1 MIATRHSPALFG
13 LGFAAIYLSCL
24 GARIYLGDSGE
35 LVAAA
40 HTLDIPHPPGYPLW
54 LLLARLF
61 DMLPFATS
69 AWKVAL
75 LSAVAGAAALEVLH
89 RAAIRFATPG
99 ASFAALALLGTSPL
113 YWEQAV
119 LPEVYALHSL
129 LFALVLW
136 ALLPDA
142 EGRNTPLAGYG
153 AALATIAHPLGAGT
167 WILVA
172 LRAGVKRTLLFAIPA
187 GLVAF
192 TILFVLMVRSQQD
205 PFVNWG
211 EPNTIARLFEH
222 VTRSQ
227 YGIVARPAFS
237 WELLVRNASDLA
249 RELTRASALLLLLPL
264 AAAGL
269 SAGAA
274 AGATAGAKAGAKA
287 DGPRIPRRLFLT
299 GIALY
304 GPVLVLLLRFP
315 PTLRETQ
322 TNAVFFTPFL
332 ILLAITAAAGIDRL
346 ALFLGRAGRF
356 APALFLLIALLGA
369 LRDIPAHRMRDV
381 RLPEM
386 YAREVLSTLPDS
398 ARLYAAGDDLLFPLL
413 YLQRCEDF
421 RTDVS
426 IRNPEGT
433 VYFYPAFE
441 PPCYSNAPMG
451 VPSPDGLVFRTLEA
465 PDAKA
470 ADVLDPRPERA
481 RIERDDHLRTLWV
494 NYFETLT
501 QSTTDPERAVR
512 FREEALALQEPGVA
526 YGESFAR
533 ATVLGDRGDVAGA
546 LAVLEPRP
554 GETTS
559 RTPRETLLEIE
570 LRLLAIGNGR
580 AGAELFAPL
589 GAADSWG
596 RTERIWAA
604 RLFAMAG
611 QSGRAEELLQSALAD
626 DPYDEDAL
634 RLALRLAERDGDARA
649 VARLAARILQVRP
662 GDESVRAGTAAP

>member
-1 MIATRHSPALFG
+1 MIATRHSSALFG

-54 LLLARLF
+54 LLIARLF

-69 AWKVAL
+69 AWRVAL
-75 LSAVAGAAALEVLH
+75 LSAVAGATALGVLH
-89 RAAIRFATPG
+89 RAAIHFATPG

-129 LFALVLW
+129 LFAFVLL

-153 AALATIAHPLGAGT
+153 AALATVAHPLGVGT

-172 LRAGVKRTLLFAIPA
+172 LRAGVRRTLLFAIPA

-192 TILFVLMVRSQQD
+192 TILFVLMVRSNQD

-211 EPNTIARLFEH
+211 EPNTITRLFEH

-249 RELTRASALLLLLPL
+249 TELRRASALLLLLPL

-269 SAGAA
+269 A
-274 AGATAGAKAGAKA
+274 AGARPGAGSG
-287 DGPRIPRRLFLT
+287 GPIIPHRLFFT
-299 GIALY
+299 GITLY

-315 PTLRETQ
+315 PTVRETQ

-332 ILLAITAAAGIDRL
+332 ILLAIAAAAGIDRVAHL
-346 ALFLGRAGRF
+346 LGRAGRF
-356 APALFLLIALLGA
+356 APSLFLLIALLGA

-433 VYFYPAFE
+433 VYSYPAFE

-451 VPSPDGLVFRTLEA
+451 EPSSDGLLFKTLEA

-481 RIERDDHLRTLWV
+481 RIARDDHLRTLWV

-501 QSTTDPERAVR
+501 QTATDPERAVR
-512 FREEALALQEPGVA
+512 FRTEALALQEPGVA

-533 ATVLGDRGDVAGA
+533 ATVLSDRGDVAGA
-546 LAVLEPRP
+546 LAALEPRP
-554 GETTS
+554 GSATS
-559 RTPRETLLEIE
+559 RTPRETLLAIE

-589 GAADSWG
+589 AAADSWA
-596 RTERIWAA
+596 RTERVWAA

-611 QSGRAEELLQSALAD
+611 QSGRADELLQSALAD

-634 RLALRLAERDGDARA
+634 RLALRLAEREDDTETADRT
-649 VARLAARILQVRP
+649 AARILQVRP
-662 GDESVRAGTAAP
+662 DDDSVRGDATAP

>member
-1 MIATRHSPALFG
+1 MIARRHSSALFG

-40 HTLDIPHPPGYPLW
+40 HTLDIAHPPGYPLW
-54 LLLARLF
+54 LLIARLF

-69 AWKVAL
+69 AWRVAL
-75 LSAVAGAAALEVLH
+75 LSAVAGAAALAVLH
-89 RAAIRFATPG
+89 KVAIRFATPG
-99 ASFAALALLGTSPL
+99 AAFAALALLGTSPL

-119 LPEVYALHSL
+119 MPEVYALHSL
-129 LFALVLW
+129 LFALVLL
-136 ALLPDA
+136 ALLS
-142 EGRNTPLAGYG
+142 GRSDRSAPVAGYG
-153 AALATIAHPLGAGT
+153 AALATLAHPLGAGT

-172 LRAGVKRTLLFAIPA
+172 LRAGVRRTLAFAIPA
-187 GLVAF
+187 GVVAF
-192 TILFVLMVRSQQD
+192 TLLFVLMVRSQQD

-211 EPNTIARLFEH
+211 EPNTLTGLFDH

-249 RELTRASALLLLLPL
+249 RELMRGSALLLLLPL
-264 AAAGL
+264 AAAGM
-269 SAGAA
+269 A
-274 AGATAGAKAGAKA
+274 AGSHSGVV
-287 DGPRIPRRLFLT
+287 RIPRRLFLA

-315 PTLRETQ
+315 PTVRETQ
-322 TNAVFFTPFL
+322 TNAVFFTPVL
-332 ILLAITAAAGIDRL
+332 ILLAVGAAVGIDRL
-346 ALFLGRAGRF
+346 AIVLGRAGRF
-356 APALFLLIALLGA
+356 VPALFLLVALGGA
-369 LRDIPAHRMRDV
+369 MRDIPAHRMRDV
-381 RLPEM
+381 RLPEA

-413 YLQRCEDF
+413 YLQQCEEF

-451 VPSPDGLVFRTLEA
+451 EPSPDGVVFKTPDA

-481 RIERDDHLRTLWV
+481 RIARDDHLRTLWV

-501 QSTTDPERAVR
+501 QTATDPERAVR
-512 FREEALALQEPGVA
+512 FREEALALQEPGVV
-526 YGESFAR
+526 YGASFAR
-533 ATVLGDRGDVAGA
+533 ATVLSDRGDVAGA
-546 LAVLEPRP
+546 IAVLEGRP
-554 GETTS
+554 GES
-559 RTPRETLLEIE
+559 APRSPRETLLAIE
-570 LRLLAIGNGR
+570 LRLRTIGNGR

-589 GAADSWG
+589 AAADSWG
-596 RTERIWAA
+596 RTERVWAA

-611 QSGRAEELLQSALAD
+611 RNERAEELLQSALAD

-634 RLALRLAERDGDARA
+634 RLALRVAERADDGESA
-649 VARLAARILQVRP
+649 ARLRARILQVVP
-662 GDESVRAGTAAP
+662 DDESVRAGMAEPR

>member
-1 MIATRHSPALFG
+1 MIATRHSSALFG

-40 HTLDIPHPPGYPLW
+40 HSLDIAHPPGYPLW
-54 LLLARLF
+54 LLMARLF

-69 AWKVAL
+69 AWRVAL
-75 LSAVAGAAALEVLH
+75 LSAVAGAAALGVLH

-129 LFALVLW
+129 LFALVLL
-136 ALLPDA
+136 ALLPDTD
-142 EGRNTPLAGYG
+142 ERNTPLAGYG
-153 AALATIAHPLGAGT
+153 AALATVAHPLGAGT
-167 WILVA
+167 WFLVA
-172 LRAGVKRTLLFAIPA
+172 LRTGVRRTLLFAIPA

-192 TILFVLMVRSQQD
+192 TILFVLMVRSSQD

-211 EPNTIARLFEH
+211 EPNTITRLFEH
-222 VTRSQ
+222 VTRAQ

-237 WELLVRNASDLA
+237 WELLVRNALDLA

-269 SAGAA
+269 A
-274 AGATAGAKAGAKA
+274 AGATAGTTAVTRTG
-287 DGPRIPRRLFLT
+287 GPRVPRRLFFA
-299 GIALY
+299 GITLY
-304 GPVLVLLLRFP
+304 GPVLLLLLRFP
-315 PTLRETQ
+315 PTVRETQ

-332 ILLAITAAAGIDRL
+332 ILLAIAAAAGIDRI
-346 ALFLGRAGRF
+346 AIFLGRVGRF

-369 LRDIPAHRMRDV
+369 LREIPALRMRDI
-381 RLPEM
+381 RLPEE

-413 YLQRCEDF
+413 YLQRCENF

-451 VPSPDGLVFRTLEA
+451 EPSPDGIVFKTLEA

-481 RIERDDHLRTLWV
+481 RIARDDHLRTLWV

-501 QSTTDPERAVR
+501 QTATDTERAVR

-533 ATVLGDRGDVAGA
+533 ATVLSDRGDVAGA
-546 LAVLEPRP
+546 LAALEPRP

-559 RTPRETLLEIE
+559 RTRRETLLGIE

-589 GAADSWG
+589 AAADSWA
-596 RTERIWAA
+596 RTERVWAA
-604 RLFAMAG
+604 RLFAMSG

-626 DPYDEDAL
+626 DPFDEDAL
-634 RLALRLAERDGDARA
+634 RLALRLAERDGKEKTA
-649 VARLAARILQVRP
+649 ARLAARILQVRP
-662 GDESVRAGTAAP
+662 DDESARAGRAAP